1 MNSGRSNQK
10 ARILDRD
17 IVGIEQQHFAK
28 SRMQQSIR
36 LEFPAAEPVDRV
48 MLGDFM
54 GVDRP
59 GVPFLKETTHRRSHL
74 GGAKIPDF
82 DRQG

>member
-1 MNSGRSNQK
+1 
-10 ARILDRD
+10 
-17 IVGIEQQHFAK
+17 
-28 SRMQQSIR
+28 MQQSIR